1 MTHFWYHATTSTVK
15 SSNYFY
21 LQMDLAFSS
30 RGLIVLKS
38 SSLDYFYASENEDN
52 KIESNQ
58 GARVTTIEGLEFEK
72 YFLTSEMS
80 TFTNSR
86 FDSNL
91 SIFLLSWKV
100 RPERQIQCGL
110 TEVSKT
116 GPSRLYVVDPWS
128 QIGCTSL
135 YYRVKYSRFG
145 TRGLLRK
152 GESSP
157 VFDTSFIPDW

>member
-1 MTHFWYHATTSTVK
+1 
-15 SSNYFY
+15 
-21 LQMDLAFSS
+21 MDLAFSS

-38 SSLDYFYASENEDN
+38 SSLDYFYASENEDI

-91 SIFLLSWKV
+91 SIFLLS
-100 RPERQIQCGL
+100 
-110 TEVSKT
+110 
-116 GPSRLYVVDPWS
+116 
-128 QIGCTSL
+128 
-135 YYRVKYSRFG
+135 
-145 TRGLLRK
+145 
-152 GESSP
+152 
-157 VFDTSFIPDW
+157 

>member
-1 MTHFWYHATTSTVK
+1 
-15 SSNYFY
+15 
-21 LQMDLAFSS
+21 MDLAFSS

-38 SSLDYFYASENEDN
+38 LSLDYLYTSENEDN

-91 SIFLLSWKV
+91 SIFLLS
-100 RPERQIQCGL
+100 
-110 TEVSKT
+110 
-116 GPSRLYVVDPWS
+116 
-128 QIGCTSL
+128 
-135 YYRVKYSRFG
+135 
-145 TRGLLRK
+145 
-152 GESSP
+152 
-157 VFDTSFIPDW
+157 

>member
-1 MTHFWYHATTSTVK
+1 
-15 SSNYFY
+15 
-21 LQMDLAFSS
+21 MDLAFSS

-91 SIFLLSWKV
+91 SIFLLS
-100 RPERQIQCGL
+100 
-110 TEVSKT
+110 
-116 GPSRLYVVDPWS
+116 
-128 QIGCTSL
+128 
-135 YYRVKYSRFG
+135 
-145 TRGLLRK
+145 
-152 GESSP
+152 
-157 VFDTSFIPDW
+157 

>member
-1 MTHFWYHATTSTVK
+1 
-15 SSNYFY
+15 
-21 LQMDLAFSS
+21 MDLAFSS

-38 SSLDYFYASENEDN
+38 LSLDYFYACENEDN

-91 SIFLLSWKV
+91 SIFLLS
-100 RPERQIQCGL
+100 
-110 TEVSKT
+110 
-116 GPSRLYVVDPWS
+116 
-128 QIGCTSL
+128 
-135 YYRVKYSRFG
+135 
-145 TRGLLRK
+145 
-152 GESSP
+152 
-157 VFDTSFIPDW
+157 